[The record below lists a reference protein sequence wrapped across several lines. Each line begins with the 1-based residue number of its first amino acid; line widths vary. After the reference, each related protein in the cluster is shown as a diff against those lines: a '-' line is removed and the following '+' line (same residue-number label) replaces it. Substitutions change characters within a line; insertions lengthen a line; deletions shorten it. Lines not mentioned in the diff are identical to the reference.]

1 MSLRTALQNKD
12 INEIRNIANGLPMA
26 DLADLLES
34 LTAQERVLFFRLL
47 KTEEQSEI
55 FAQLEPH
62 FQEQLVNS
70 FTDAQIDEIVGDLY
84 ADEIADLIE
93 EVPHELQKRIILS
106 ISDKETREKVNKIL
120 KFEDDQTGSV
130 MNVDLVIL
138 NDKMTPAQALA
149 KIKLHKDDYRLAHYF
164 FVVDEFQK
172 LLGYIA
178 LEDLI

>member
-1 MSLRTALQNKD
+1 MSLRIALHHKD
-12 INEIRNIANGLPMA
+12 VNEIRRIANGLPIA

-70 FTDAQIDEIVGDLY
+70 FTDTQIDEIIGDLY

-93 EVPHELQKRIILS
+93 EVPNELQKRIILS

-120 KFEDDQTGSV
+120 KFDDEQTGSV
-130 MNVDLVIL
+130 MNVDIVIL
-138 NDKMTPAQALA
+138 NENMTATQALA
-149 KIKLHKDDYRLAHYF
+149 KIKRHKDDYRLAHYF
-164 FVVDEFQK
+164 FVVDINHK
-172 LLGYIA
+172 LAGYVA